1 MARRCCLRHL
11 VKQNHY
17 LSIFLKN
24 LILRAQVPLP
34 PVFPSRPKLKL
45 RKIVKKVIMNLDLS
59 KASSLLVDHL
69 EKCSLFSDFEYGFR
83 SCRST
88 ADLWTVVSSDSIAR
102 AFNRSG
108 AR

>member
-1 MARRCCLRHL
+1 M
-11 VKQNHY
+11 
-17 LSIFLKN
+17 LSSASGEAKSLPKYFSKKSN
-24 LILRAQVPLP
+24 LEGSGTTS